1 MWVKVIKRAR
11 KKILPTTDSFGD
23 ILVLN
28 AFCLVPHDRFMIP
41 LKSRFAM
48 KNIGVYWEL
57 FT

>member
-1 MWVKVIKRAR
+1 VKVIKRAR